1 MYRLEPSIAL
11 FNAVVVKALG
21 LIVAFDYA
29 FRRIQKMLHT
39 NGELIG
45 LSTQIGKVTLGK
57 KSHKTN
63 IVILLFYYILGML
76 LALFKMIRPV
86 NIVIAMVTLS
96 IGYYLLGVLPLQEIG
111 TFVDITHCD
120 TVDAT
125 SARYIE
131 NISWITLILQTL
143 GLAFAIG
150 FANIQNDILDLETD
164 KLNQPSRPLVTGKV
178 SIPVAKRV
186 WIVLF
191 VLTLLCGFSESLI
204 SKTGFTSAIFFV
216 LLCGL
221 LVAYNKKLKHI
232 PLLKNMT
239 VALMCATPLIL
250 CLFTP
255 AGIPETE
262 DLQWTVADKI
272 GFLYPAM
279 MFAFLLTTAREIY
292 KDLEDE
298 IGDLKAG
305 IMTFPLIAGAPVARR
320 LAGFICIFCWALLPL
335 PVVQGYYPTL
345 FLIITA
351 AVLTPTFTAILVF
364 AYKKNYRKAQKLVK
378 VAMFA
383 GLVALLVCSF

>member
-1 MYRLEPSIAL
+1 MYGLQATITF

-21 LIVAFDYA
+21 LVIPFYHTL
-29 FRRIQKMLHT
+29 RSIQKVLHA
-39 NGELIG
+39 NRELVG
-45 LSTQIGKVTLGK
+45 FRPQILKVALGK
-57 KSHKTN
+57 KRHETN
-63 IVILLFYYILGML
+63 IVILPFYYILGMV

-111 TFVDITHCD
+111 EFIEITHCD
-120 TVDAT
+120 RINVSSTV
-125 SARYIE
+125 YVE
-131 NISWITLILQTL
+131 NISWVTLILQTL
-143 GLAFAIG
+143 GLAFAIA

-164 KLNQPSRPLVTGKV
+164 KLNQPNRPLVTGRISV
-178 SIPVAKRV
+178 SAAKWV

-191 VLTLLCGFSESLI
+191 VLTLLCGISESLI
-204 SKTGFTSAIFFV
+204 SKTGFTSAIFFA

-221 LVAYNKKLKHI
+221 LIAYNKKLKHV

-262 DLQWTVADKI
+262 DLQWTLADKI

-279 MFAFLLTTAREIY
+279 LFAFLLTTAREIY

-298 IGDLKAG
+298 TGDLKAG
-305 IMTFPLIAGAPVARR
+305 IMTFPLIAGAPTARR
-320 LAGFICIFCWALLPL
+320 LAGFICLFCWAILPL
-335 PVVQGYYPTL
+335 PVVQGFYPTL
-345 FLIITA
+345 FLIVAGAALTPITA
-351 AVLTPTFTAILVF
+351 LILVQ
-364 AYKKNYRKAQKLVK
+364 AHRKNYRAAQKLVK

-383 GLVALLVCSF
+383 GLVALLVSC

>member
-1 MYRLEPSIAL
+1 M
-11 FNAVVVKALG
+11 V
-21 LIVAFDYA
+21 
-29 FRRIQKMLHT
+29 
-39 NGELIG
+39 
-45 LSTQIGKVTLGK
+45 
-57 KSHKTN
+57 
-63 IVILLFYYILGML
+63 

-111 TFVDITHCD
+111 EFIEITPGDH
-120 TVDAT
+120 VNIS
-125 SARYIE
+125 SAVYVE
-131 NISWITLILQTL
+131 NISWVTLILQTF
-143 GLAFAIG
+143 GLAFAIA

-164 KLNQPSRPLVTGKV
+164 KLNQPNRPLVTGKV
-178 SIPVAKRV
+178 SVPVAKRT
-186 WIVLF
+186 WIALF
-191 VLTLLCGFSESLI
+191 VLTLLCGISESLI

-221 LVAYNKKLKHI
+221 LIAYNKKLKHI

-255 AGIPETE
+255 TGVPETE

-298 IGDLKAG
+298 TGDLKAG

-320 LAGFICIFCWALLPL
+320 LAGFICLFCWAILPL
-335 PVVQGYYPTL
+335 PVVQGFYPTL
-345 FLIITA
+345 FLIVAGAALTPITA
-351 AVLTPTFTAILVF
+351 LILVL
-364 AYKKNYRKAQKLVK
+364 AHRKNYRAAQKLVK

-383 GLVALLVCSF
+383 GLVALLVSC

>member
-1 MYRLEPSIAL
+1 MYRLKPSIAL
-11 FNAVVVKALG
+11 LNAVVVKALS

-29 FRRIQKMLHT
+29 FRCVQKMLHT
-39 NGELIG
+39 NGELVC
-45 LSTQIGKVTLGK
+45 LHTQIGKVTLGK
-57 KSHKTN
+57 KRHRTN
-63 IVILLFYYILGML
+63 IVILPFYYILDML

-111 TFVDITHCD
+111 AFVEISHCD

-164 KLNQPSRPLVTGKV
+164 KLNQPNRPLVTGKISV
-178 SIPVAKRV
+178 PVAKRV
-186 WIVLF
+186 WIALF

-221 LVAYNKKLKHI
+221 LIAYNKRLKHI

-255 AGIPETE
+255 TGVPETE
-262 DLQWTVADKI
+262 DIQWTVADKI

-335 PVVQGYYPTL
+335 PVVQGYYPNL

-351 AVLTPTFTAILVF
+351 AVLTPTFVAILIF
-364 AYKKNYRKAQKLVK
+364 AYKKNYRRAQKLVK